1 MEAMTHDSAEETAP
15 EPSARALDDDSPGLA
30 PMRILFQPRVEFR
43 TGRPVGCQIVA
54 PSGDG
59 DERGRLAPACL
70 PAAVA
75 ALTGSVATGPAFR
88 VGWRAPPSLPGDFAA
103 LQAIEDAAALATA
116 MNARLFVEAPECDL
130 AAAPDRWA
138 EVLAALRARG
148 VGIAF
153 ADFGDGFLRATR
165 SGGAQGLEMLEAIA
179 RMPCDEIQIAQNL
192 AENAPTDQS
201 AAAALRAC
209 VEFAHE
215 LGRAVA
221 GTWVARPHH
230 ARLARDF
237 GLDFGQ
243 GAYFSEPLDRDA
255 FAEWLARRLRVFG
268 DMPSLA
274 PLPVGRRGAPVGA

>member
-1 MEAMTHDSAEETAP
+1 M
-15 EPSARALDDDSPGLA
+15 
-30 PMRILFQPRVEFR
+30 
-43 TGRPVGCQIVA
+43 
-54 PSGDG
+54 
-59 DERGRLAPACL
+59 
-70 PAAVA
+70 
-75 ALTGSVATGPAFR
+75 GPAFR

-103 LQAIEDAAALATA
+103 LQAIEDAAALATG

-138 EVLAALRARG
+138 EALAALRARG

-153 ADFGDGFLRATR
+153 ADFGDGFLRAIR
-165 SGGAQGLEMLEAIA
+165 SGGAQGVETLEAIA
-179 RMPCDEIQIAQNL
+179 RMPCDEIQIAQYL
-192 AENAPTDQS
+192 AESAPADQS

-209 VEFAHE
+209 VEFARE

-221 GTWVARPHH
+221 ATWVARPHH

-255 FAEWLARRLRVFG
+255 FVEWFDQRMRVFG
-268 DMPSLA
+268 DRPSLA